1 LLFPSG
7 DDESELDRRHPIS
20 SIELANVV
28 SSKESATTANANAT
42 TNARAKAKAMM
53 CKPPRANN
61 NEHEAIERESTH
73 GDGDDT
79 DNDKNALV
87 VWRKMRYLTFMA
99 AIGGFLFGYDTGVV
113 SGAMLPMKR
122 ALNLTPE
129 QQEVVVSST
138 VFAAFVS
145 SLCLG
150 APLNDTYGR
159 RKSILGSALVFGIGS
174 LVLMVSNGYV
184 MLVVG
189 RIILGLGIGVASLT
203 TPVYIAEAAL
213 PEMRGRLVT
222 VNTLMITF
230 GQFFAGMVDGFF
242 DYLLPESGWRYM
254 LGLAVLPSAIM
265 FLGFL
270 GLPESPRWLAD
281 KGRFKEAYRVLE
293 DLRGSKEEAD
303 AELRDIIL
311 AAASSS
317 SSSNGA
323 KTNVAIPELQ
333 PPASKSG
340 GYRDDENESHDGGD
354 GEEDHERSSLASS
367 VSSGN
372 DGDSSL
378 PYGSGSNRNSNAG
391 EGFHDELTNSGNSG
405 GLGPWITMLSDPP
418 TRRALLLGCGLMAVQ
433 QFSGI
438 NTVMYYA
445 ASIYEMA
452 GYDELTAVWLSGFT
466 ALAQVVG
473 IATSIFLV
481 DRVGRRTLVLW
492 SLGFVTVSLVGL
504 AMSFYW
510 ARITSGDI
518 DTDIKIGITKATINF
533 DEHEGGDSVYD
544 EIMRCVHQPAM
555 VWDGFV
561 AYCYD
566 CAKIDGCGYCGNN
579 NSGLGLCV
587 PGDDS
592 GPTRGNMNINLSS
605 CDRWDYETC
614 KGGGGG
620 VDDFDSLGTNN
631 NNNNNPYGI
640 LSVVFMVLYLLAFGF
655 GMGGMP
661 WTINSEI
668 YRLEFRSRAVSLST
682 ATNWIGNLVVS
693 ATFLTLSS
701 PGFLTAYGAFGLYG
715 AVALLGWAWLY
726 LALPETKGLSLEEI
740 EELFRRPWDNDD
752 SNERE
757 RRNKDGRILV
767 ETRDLDDDD
776 ETEDQ
781 HHR

>member
-1 LLFPSG
+1 
-7 DDESELDRRHPIS
+7 
-20 SIELANVV
+20 
-28 SSKESATTANANAT
+28 
-42 TNARAKAKAMM
+42 MM
-53 CKPPRANN
+53 CKWPRADSNSSNN
-61 NEHEAIERESTH
+61 NNNDHGTIQTETH
-73 GDGDDT
+73 GDNSNENDDA
-79 DNDKNALV
+79 DA

-122 ALNLTPE
+122 ALDLTPE

-138 VFAAFVS
+138 VLAAFVS
-145 SLCLG
+145 SLCIG
-150 APLNDTYGR
+150 APLNDKYGR
-159 RKSILGSALVFGIGS
+159 RKAILGSALVFGIGS
-174 LVLMVSNGYV
+174 LFLMISNGYW

-242 DYLLPESGWRYM
+242 DYWLPESGWRYM

-265 FLGFL
+265 FVGFL

-281 KGRFKEAYRVLE
+281 KGRYEEAYRVLE
-293 DLRGSKEEAD
+293 DLRGSKEDAD
-303 AELRDIIL
+303 AELRDIISA
-311 AAASSS
+311 AAASSA
-317 SSSNGA
+317 SSNGA
-323 KTNVAIPELQ
+323 NATANVNVNAAIPESPSPSPSPSPQL
-333 PPASKSG
+333 ASNSSE
-340 GYRDDENESHDGGD
+340 YRDDEIKSHNDGRQ
-354 GEEDHERSSLASS
+354 EDHERSSLASS
-367 VSSGN
+367 ASSSSSSSGGN
-372 DGDSSL
+372 DGDYSL
-378 PYGSGSNRNSNAG
+378 PYGSGSSNHNPTAG
-391 EGFHDELTNSGNSG
+391 EGFHDEPPLAAATSN

-481 DRVGRRTLVLW
+481 DKVGRRTLVLW
-492 SLGFVTVSLVGL
+492 SLGFVAVSLVGL
-504 AMSFYW
+504 ATSFYW
-510 ARITSGDI
+510 ERITSGDI
-518 DTDIKIGITKATINF
+518 DMILNSEIQQ
-533 DEHEGGDSVYD
+533 HESGDNHSSDHDDDNMWCVY
-544 EIMRCVHQPAM
+544 QPAM
-555 VWDGFV
+555 VWDGVV

-566 CAKIDGCGYCGNN
+566 CAKIDGCGYCGNI
-579 NSGLGLCV
+579 NSGSGLCV

-592 GPTRGNMNINLSS
+592 GPTSGNGNSLMP

-614 KGGGGG
+614 TVVGGEGGIDSD
-620 VDDFDSLGTNN
+620 VDSLGNTSNSNSNN
-631 NNNNNPYGI
+631 NNSNPYGI
-640 LSVVFMVLYLLAFGF
+640 LSVVFMVLYLLAFGI

-740 EELFRRPWDNDD
+740 EELFRRPWDN
-752 SNERE
+752 NNNNN
-757 RRNKDGRILV
+757 NKDGRILV
-767 ETRDLDDDD
+767 ETRDLDED
-776 ETEDQ
+776 EDKTEEH

>member
-1 LLFPSG
+1 
-7 DDESELDRRHPIS
+7 
-20 SIELANVV
+20 
-28 SSKESATTANANAT
+28 
-42 TNARAKAKAMM
+42 MM
-53 CKPPRANN
+53 CKPPHADNN
-61 NEHEAIERESTH
+61 DHEPIETHEAE
-73 GDGDDT
+73 
-79 DNDKNALV
+79 NADA

-122 ALNLTPE
+122 ALDLTPE

-138 VFAAFVS
+138 VLAAFVS
-145 SLCLG
+145 SLCIG
-150 APLNDTYGR
+150 APLNDKYGR
-159 RKSILGSALVFGIGS
+159 RTAILGSALVFGIGS
-174 LVLMVSNGYV
+174 LVLMVSNGYT

-265 FLGFL
+265 FVGFL

-281 KGRFKEAYRVLE
+281 KGRYEEAYKVLT
-293 DLRGSKEEAD
+293 DLRGSKEDAD
-303 AELRDIIL
+303 AELRDIISAS
-311 AAASSS
+311 AA

-323 KTNVAIPELQ
+323 NATANANTTTAPESQSQSAPL
-333 PPASKSG
+333 ASKSG
-340 GYRDDENESHDGGD
+340 GYRDDENKSQYDDGQ
-354 GEEDHERSSLASS
+354 EDHERSSLASS
-367 VSSGN
+367 VSSSSSSGGN

-378 PYGSGSNRNSNAG
+378 PYGSGSSNRETPAG
-391 EGFHDELTNSGNSG
+391 EGFHDELPLAASTGTSGTSTG
-405 GLGPWITMLSDPP
+405 FGPWITMLSDPP

-481 DRVGRRTLVLW
+481 DKVGRRTLVLW

-504 AMSFYW
+504 ATSFYW

-518 DTDIKIGITKATINF
+518 DMLLNSEI
-533 DEHEGGDSVYD
+533 HEGGDDRFSD
-544 EIMRCVHQPAM
+544 HDDNNMRCVYQPAM

-566 CAKIDGCGYCGNN
+566 CAKIDGCGYCDNN
-579 NSGLGLCV
+579 NSGTGVCV

-592 GPTRGNMNINLSS
+592 GPTSVYRNILAP

-614 KGGGGG
+614 KVGGGAGG
-620 VDDFDSLGTNN
+620 VDSDFDSLGTTT
-631 NNNNNPYGI
+631 NNNPNGI
-640 LSVVFMVLYLLAFGF
+640 LSVVFMVLYLLAFGI

-715 AVALLGWAWLY
+715 AVALFGWAWLY

-740 EELFRRPWDNDD
+740 EELFRRPWDN
-752 SNERE
+752 N
-757 RRNKDGRILV
+757 NKDGRVLV

-776 ETEDQ
+776 ETEEQ